1 MSIYNHNENKGRDE
15 LVTYIFPD
23 FRAVSYFE
31 RDIINCPEFHSI
43 KESQT
48 SGIDIYLVEQWALSR
63 KIGSLIATYSGNN
76 ESKVT
81 VLKLTVFK
89 KPLQYYP
96 EKFQEYINELM
107 LNHAKIKPMSSDE
120 DRPQELLFLT
130 NPSVLPSNINLLPTQ
145 NSKFNEVEENFVVNS
160 NLKRMHCSGR
170 SLFLLKNDVSSAC
183 EDKFRNVF
191 RIYNTDMPIKVAI
204 KEIVNLVQTC
214 LFYFALLDVKYCD
227 GLICDRTEESIIEW
241 WNRIGSP
248 RLGGD
253 IDENG
258 PLFSP
263 QTVAGIVSLL
273 LSAKLRISMV
283 GGCDVPKDPFEY
295 ENFMISIGQL
305 QKQFKFEKTRRLNLQ
320 TLNKLFSVTSSKS
333 LNEKKPTVS
342 PPENNQDN
350 DALVKD
356 AAVLTKPDPTYKNK
370 FKSMKKKI
378 HHQLVGHGREA
389 ENVRKDPN
397 IASSGAKL
405 RSKIAKLADVSSP
418 SEIETLDLEFLVNN
432 YITGKTLARLWREKV
447 NSNRHFPGSSLE
459 NSHSSP
465 HNKLNRN
472 LAAKKNSDYQFESLK
487 DKITTSYLREVSTA
501 STSKGFN
508 RKKPS
513 FQNRRILFPENDRV
527 NLSDSQPGSTNS
539 ESFSNVNYSNQENFN
554 AALDFPKPEVLRSL
568 SLESLEG
575 GGLKRKQE
583 ENNAIFKFKRNL
595 NRRSSYPIVIK
606 DEASLNVLEYCR
618 QGTSINV
625 HRREIPRSSSFS
637 LLENHFCNKNT
648 NNIVSVDTLARNH
661 LHYVYFFLR
670 NFHFFR
676 QRPDSV
682 NVEDIKKKISLLMT
696 SLSKFNK
703 LRLRTMKNH
712 RLIFEG
718 EMITNIDFC
727 IEDLEES
734 IDKLE
739 YEAQIV
745 TTRIDE
751 LEEECNIF
759 TNKINEETIKTMNK
773 ITNEVIY
780 LDAFYSVY
788 SDPHE
793 RKRIISY
800 LTGSETAS
808 ENSSP
813 TEEKNANKGFFWMV
827 FIFIYD
833 LISYLLQLTKFD
845 ISKLNINRIKQSWQ
859 KVDPN
864 RQYITKLYSM
874 TGGPPP
880 EVYQPKE
887 EDDDDDFV
895 DY

>member
-1 MSIYNHNENKGRDE
+1 MSIYNHNESKEQDE

-23 FRAVSYFE
+23 FKAVSYFE
-31 RDIINCPEFHSI
+31 RDIINCSEFHSI

-89 KPLQYYP
+89 RPLQCYP
-96 EKFQEYINELM
+96 VKFQEYINELM
-107 LNHAKIKPMSSDE
+107 LNHAKIKPMNSGE
-120 DRPQELLFLT
+120 DGPQELLFLT
-130 NPSVLPSNINLLPTQ
+130 NPSVLPSNINFLPTQ
-145 NSKFNEVEENFVVNS
+145 NSKFKEVEENFVVNS

-170 SLFLLKNDVSSAC
+170 SLFLLKDDVSSAC

-191 RIYNTDMPIKVAI
+191 RIYNTDMPIKIAI

-227 GLICDRTEESIIEW
+227 GLICDRTEESIVEW
-241 WNRIGSP
+241 WNRIGRP

-253 IDENG
+253 IDDNG

-263 QTVAGIVSLL
+263 QTVAGVLSIL
-273 LSAKLRISMV
+273 LSAKLRISIV

-305 QKQFKFEKTRRLNLQ
+305 QKQFKLEKTRRLNLQ
-320 TLNKLFSVTSSKS
+320 TLNRLFSVTSSKS
-333 LNEKKPTVS
+333 LHDKRLADS
-342 PPENNQDN
+342 PPENYQDN

-356 AAVLTKPDPTYKNK
+356 TAVATKADSTYKK
-370 FKSMKKKI
+370 KIKSMKKKV
-378 HHQLVGHGREA
+378 HRQLVGHGREA
-389 ENVRKDPN
+389 ENVQKDPN

-405 RSKIAKLADVSSP
+405 RSKIAKLADISSP

-432 YITGKTLARLWREKV
+432 SIAGKTLARLWTEKV
-447 NSNRHFPGSSLE
+447 NVKKGFAGSLLD
-459 NSHSSP
+459 NSHSSL

-472 LAAKKNSDYQFESLK
+472 LATKKHSDYHFESLK
-487 DKITTSYLREVSTA
+487 DKITASYLREVSAA

-513 FQNRRILFPENDRV
+513 FQNSRILFPESNKT
-527 NLSDSQPGSTNS
+527 NFNDSQPGSTKA
-539 ESFSNVNYSNQENFN
+539 ESSNHENFN
-554 AALDFPKPEVLRSL
+554 AALDFLKPKVLRL
-568 SLESLEG
+568 SLEGVDERHLRHE
-575 GGLKRKQE
+575 QE
-583 ENNAIFKFKRNL
+583 ENNAIVKFKRNL

-618 QGTSINV
+618 KGTSINI
-625 HRREIPRSSSFS
+625 HRRGIPRSVSFS
-637 LLENHFCNKNT
+637 LLEDHFCDKNA
-648 NNIVSVDTLARNH
+648 NNLVSVDTLARNH
-661 LHYVYFFLR
+661 LHYVYYFLR
-670 NFHFFR
+670 TFHCFQ
-676 QRPDSV
+676 QRSD
-682 NVEDIKKKISLLMT
+682 NVTTEDIKKKISLLMT
-696 SLSKFNK
+696 YLSKFNK

-727 IEDLEES
+727 LEDLEES

-759 TNKINEETIKTMNK
+759 NNKINEETIKTMSK
-773 ITNEVIY
+773 IASEVVN

-788 SDPHE
+788 SDPQE
-793 RKRIISY
+793 RKRITSY
-800 LTGSETAS
+800 LTGGQAVSEDL
-808 ENSSP
+808 SP
-813 TEEKNANKGFFWMV
+813 TEEKNANRGFFWMV

-845 ISKLNINRIKQSWQ
+845 IRKLNINRIKQSWQ

-864 RQYITKLYSM
+864 RQYIKKLFSM

-880 EVYQPKE
+880 EVYQQE
-887 EDDDDDFV
+887 ENDDEDDFGV